1 MTGGRI
7 RNRGETVWGWVIRIT
22 GLVLFV
28 DQAVIRD
35 KDVNFGIAFL
45 AISMAALPLHEF
57 AMFLKSWWSRRGG
70 EN

>member
-1 MTGGRI
+1 MTGGNRH
-7 RNRGETVWGWVIRIT
+7 RGEAVWGWVIRVT

-35 KDVNFGIAFL
+35 KEVNFGIAFL

-57 AMFLKSWWSRRGG
+57 AMFLKAWWSRRGG
-70 EN
+70 ET

>member
-1 MTGGRI
+1 MTGTAKH
-7 RNRGETVWGWVIRIT
+7 RGETVWGWVIRLT
-22 GLVLFV
+22 GLALFV

-57 AMFLKSWWSRRGG
+57 SMFLKSWWNRRGG
-70 EN
+70 DS